1 MLPNKMATYLFWKG
15 PPQSWRANPM
25 VMKTPRA
32 TPRLRG
38 PQRRMVLVGD
48 REPMGHK
55 GVQGDSGEG
64 LGQQLRHRRQWGRA
78 SAAAEGAD
86 GRPGGSFPRPAQP
99 GGVSPLS

>member
-1 MLPNKMATYLFWKG
+1 MSLTSRWMSVLRRKDEGVEHPLSPQESQPQVGRGGSSGGASVGRWDKMGTHLLWKG

-48 REPMGHK
+48 RGPMWHR
-55 GVQGDSGEG
+55 EG
-64 LGQQLRHRRQWGRA
+64 GC
-78 SAAAEGAD
+78 
-86 GRPGGSFPRPAQP
+86 
-99 GGVSPLS
+99 

>member
-25 VMKTPRA
+25 VMKIPRA

-78 SAAAEGAD
+78 VQPQKAPMGDLGAHSLGLPSQVESA
-86 GRPGGSFPRPAQP
+86 P
-99 GGVSPLS
+99 